1 MRQSIVCSATATG
14 RKREGK
20 CVSRIASCFHGKFAL
35 DFGALFTLLPHNTT
49 TSFLTPSFFLSS
61 IQTGDKEI
69 DPEKVIPDPPKYTT
83 PGTSDAM
90 RKRKKKTDAFWLT
103 KEEATER
110 FVDKYLPFR
119 FMKTKQEENKSSSMI
134 LRKPHDFSTALDE
147 NKKK

>member
-1 MRQSIVCSATATG
+1 M
-14 RKREGK
+14 
-20 CVSRIASCFHGKFAL
+20 
-35 DFGALFTLLPHNTT
+35 
-49 TSFLTPSFFLSS
+49 SS